1 MEMNRSKVETVGVDQ
16 SVLGRLSEL
25 RHRDRAR
32 HRRQPGAD
40 PENRRPA
47 DLPQPHHGRLMAGSL
62 PAAAPARDSGASV
75 VPGIVPGGGLRGGA
89 ALSIGLSAVIVAASV
104 QEPRVLTI
112 KLPREPRR
120 PGCRPLASRR
130 CRRGRSKPSTAR
142 WRSGCAAGS
151 SARPARRLGYVEQ
164 LYTFG
169 DRDRSAGGRRARL
182 PALVVAYLAL
192 VREAR
197 PAGSADAEWRS
208 WYRYFPWEDWR
219 DGRPALLDP
228 IEAALAHGWAR
239 RAGGEA
245 ERRLREERVGLAFGL
260 AFGPS
265 GAAWNEE
272 LVLERYELLYE
283 AGLVSEAARDLGRP
297 MPGPLRW
304 HALSTGAEMAVDH
317 RRILAT
323 AIGRLRGKIKYRPV
337 VFELMPPAFTLLQL
351 QRTVE
356 ALAGVRLHK
365 QNFRRLVE
373 QQGLVEE
380 TGEISAA
387 HRRPPGA
394 ARPLPPRG
402 AARTPRPRPA
412 PAPRRPRR
420 GAVI

>member
-1 MEMNRSKVETVGVDQ
+1 MARSGA
-16 SVLGRLSEL
+16 GAALS
-25 RHRDRAR
+25 R
-32 HRRQPGAD
+32 
-40 PENRRPA
+40 
-47 DLPQPHHGRLMAGSL
+47 GSGG
-62 PAAAPARDSGASV
+62 PAA
-75 VPGIVPGGGLRGGA
+75 IGGGTS
-89 ALSIGLSAVIVAASV
+89 LSIGLSAVIVAASV

-112 KLPREPRR
+112 RLPMGRLPAARA
-120 PGCRPLASRR
+120 PGDAGEAAAVEALPSGPLEAEHRTLEI
-130 CRRGRSKPSTAR
+130 GLRSWVERQTSQN
-142 WRSGCAAGS
+142 
-151 SARPARRLGYVEQ
+151 LGYVEQ

-169 DRDRSAGGRRARL
+169 DRDRSAGDEAL

-197 PAGSADAEWRS
+197 PAGAADAEWRN

-228 IEAALAHGWAR
+228 IEAALTRWAR
-239 RAGGEA
+239 QPGGEA
-245 ERRLREERVGLAFGL
+245 ERRLREERAGLAFGL
-260 AFGPS
+260 S

-272 LVLERYELLYE
+272 LVLERYELLYS
-283 AGLVSEAARDLGRP
+283 ARLVSEAARDFGRP
-297 MPGPLRW
+297 AAPESL
-304 HALSTGAEMAVDH
+304 ATGAEMAVDH

-380 TGEISAA
+380 TGEISARTGGRPA
-387 HRRPPGA
+387 RLVRFRREV
-394 ARPLPPRG
+394 LLE
-402 AARTPRPRPA
+402 RPA
-412 PAPRRPRR
+412 PGLRLRPATRR
-420 GAVI
+420 A